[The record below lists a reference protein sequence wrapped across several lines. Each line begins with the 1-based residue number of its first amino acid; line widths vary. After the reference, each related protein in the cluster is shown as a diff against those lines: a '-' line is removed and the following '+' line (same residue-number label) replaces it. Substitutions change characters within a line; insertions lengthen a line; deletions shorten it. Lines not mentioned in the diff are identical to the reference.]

1 MMLALCF
8 AWFTLLAGAF
18 LIWLYTPKGKKWL
31 QELYTFSWNISHM
44 EGFALVMCIGA
55 VIGISLAIWS
65 NTKSGQR
72 WIDNL

>member
-1 MMLALCF
+1 MVYTLGWCIPYLA
-8 AWFTLLAGAF
+8 
-18 LIWLYTPKGKKWL
+18 IYPKGKKMVTGTL
-31 QELYTFSWNISHM
+31 NVFLNISHM

>member
-1 MMLALCF
+1 
-8 AWFTLLAGAF
+8 
-18 LIWLYTPKGKKWL
+18 
-31 QELYTFSWNISHM
+31 M
-44 EGFALVMCIGA
+44 EGFALVMCIDA